1 MIGQHTY
8 RCRPKEG
15 SVATYVILYTFTPEG
30 AKNIRESIK
39 RAGRV
44 RQQNA
49 RVGFTVKDVYW
60 TQGSYDMVAIVDAP
74 SEEAMMGAM
83 MNVVSAGNVTSV
95 TMRAFDAMEM
105 SRVLAKTL
113 PLPDEDAPKARAA
126 AKKKAPANAKKR

>member
-1 MIGQHTY
+1 M
-8 RCRPKEG
+8 
-15 SVATYVILYTFTPEG
+15 ATYVILYTYTTEG
-30 AKNIRESIK
+30 AKNIRESVK
-39 RAGRV
+39 RAGRI

-83 MNVVSAGNVTSV
+83 MNVVGAGNVTSV
-95 TMRAFDAMEM
+95 TMRAFDAVEM

-113 PLPDEDAPKARAA
+113 PLPDDDGPATASASAKTA
-126 AKKKAPANAKKR
+126 AKAKRK

>member
-1 MIGQHTY
+1 M
-8 RCRPKEG
+8 
-15 SVATYVILYTFTPEG
+15 ATYVILYTFTPEG
-30 AKNIRESIK
+30 AKGIRESVK
-39 RAGRV
+39 RAGRT

-49 RVGFTVKDVYW
+49 RVGFTVKDIYW

-113 PLPDEDAPKARAA
+113 PLPDEDAPPKKKVTAA
-126 AKKKAPANAKKR
+126 KAKKK

>member
-1 MIGQHTY
+1 M
-8 RCRPKEG
+8 
-15 SVATYVILYTFTPEG
+15 ATYVILYNHTSEG
-30 AKNIRESIK
+30 AKTIRESVK
-39 RAGRV
+39 RAGRI

-95 TMRAFDAMEM
+95 TMRAFDAVEM
-105 SRVLAKTL
+105 SRVLAKTM
-113 PLPDEDAPKARAA
+113 PLPDDDEPTEKPAAKKAA
-126 AKKKAPANAKKR
+126 AKPTAKKK

>member
-1 MIGQHTY
+1 MIGQHI
-8 RCRPKEG
+8 RVDAARGRG
-15 SVATYVILYTFTPEG
+15 SMPTYVILYTFTPEG
-30 AKNIRESIK
+30 AKNIRESVK

-60 TQGSYDMVAIVDAP
+60 TQGSYDMVAIVEAP

-95 TMRAFDAMEM
+95 TMRAFDALEM

-113 PLPDEDAPKARAA
+113 PLPDDDAPKA
-126 AKKKAPANAKKR
+126 KAPAKAKKR

>member
-1 MIGQHTY
+1 M
-8 RCRPKEG
+8 
-15 SVATYVILYTFTPEG
+15 ATYVILYTFTPDG

-95 TMRAFDAMEM
+95 TMRAFDAVEM

-113 PLPDEDAPKARAA
+113 PLPNDDAPKPKAA
-126 AKKKAPANAKKR
+126 AKTNPRAKARKK